1 MWHIEVELT
10 YINNFDQYKSMV
22 NDLKTRR
29 NSVYHKR
36 TKVLSK
42 KNFDQNNDKT
52 LFSLYIDCQIW
63 MR

>member
-52 LFSLYIDCQIW
+52 LF
-63 MR
+63 